1 MISTIKFK
9 NYKIFKSWQT
19 LQIKPMTVLIGKN
32 SSGKSAVL
40 KLPTLIQGSLAGDF
54 PEPLRWKNNGIEL
67 GGEFKDLIYGRNP
80 LGQLEFNL
88 NSGEDELEVVVSHLE
103 GIPKLFFW
111 KYNDKEIIEPS
122 EEDFNGFIYKQ
133 YSLNNLSLTTEYI
146 SSLRLGLERYF
157 DKSPQKF
164 NRVGLFGE
172 HVYQILIDDALTT
185 PQNLVKQVS
194 EFYKLN
200 FEGWGLSINKD
211 TPPYVIDLES
221 DDLRINI
228 KDVGLGIVHALPLV
242 TRACMKAEQ
251 KILISIEEPE
261 LHLHPAAHGN
271 LAELFIESLTD
282 TNKNYFIET
291 HSQNFLLRLRALVAE
306 GKLDS
311 EDLAIYYV
319 DYDEERNESNLVSI
333 TVNEQGEVDYWPENI
348 FSESLYETIRIRKAQ
363 KQESIR

>member
-19 LQIKPMTVLIGKN
+19 LKIKPMTVLIGKN
-32 SSGKSAVL
+32 SSGKSAIL
-40 KLPTLIQGSLAGDF
+40 KLPTLIQGSLSGNF
-54 PEPLRWKNNGIEL
+54 PEPLRWKNDGIEL

-80 LGQLEFNL
+80 LGQVEFSL
-88 NSGEDELEVVVSHLE
+88 NSGGDELEVVVSHLE
-103 GIPKLFFW
+103 GTPKLFYW
-111 KYNDKEIIEPS
+111 KYNNKEIIEPS
-122 EEDFNGFIYKQ
+122 EVDFNGFIYKQ
-133 YSLNNLSLTTEYI
+133 SPLNNLSLTTEYI

-185 PQNLVKQVS
+185 PQSLVKQVS

-200 FEGWGLSINKD
+200 FEGWGLTINKD
-211 TPPYVIDLES
+211 TPPYIIRLES
-221 DDLRINI
+221 EDLRINI
-228 KDVGLGIVHALPLV
+228 KDVGLGMVHALPLV
-242 TRACMKAEQ
+242 ARACMEAENE
-251 KILISIEEPE
+251 ILICIEEPE

-271 LAELFIESLTD
+271 LAELFVESLKD
-282 TNKNYFIET
+282 NNKKYFIET
-291 HSQNFLLRLRALVAE
+291 HSQNFILRLRALVAE
-306 GKLDS
+306 GTLNS

-319 DYDEERNESNLVSI
+319 DYDEESYESNLVPI
-333 TVNEQGEVDYWPENI
+333 FVNEKGEVDYWPENI
-348 FSESLYETIRIRKAQ
+348 FNESLYETIRIRKAQ